1 MDSTN
6 KLARVGPYTPAAAS
20 QGIADPHDLKTEA
33 VAALTVAGC
42 IRPEAAFMALKEVAS
57 AQLWALTR
65 AHRDEPEV
73 LGQHLRQM
81 CYAHKIPSPAQII
94 QHWLQTD
101 FGDSPADNE
110 RLHTLWPAS
119 GNTTHA
125 SDAETEGPKETSP
138 LSSAAVQRAATQ
150 STVPCPEP
158 LDHREDSGEKARAAG
173 IGAASQS
180 QQQSNPDMQSAT
192 RKSTKREREAN
203 TVVELAAPAGQ
214 DSSEPARPS
223 GATVEQRAQGAS
235 TCRRVVGSQ
244 LPHHSCM
251 DWSSSLLAPGF
262 ACGSL
267 SAGRI

>member
-33 VAALTVAGC
+33 VAALIVAGC

-192 RKSTKREREAN
+192 RKSRYLRR
-203 TVVELAAPAGQ
+203 
-214 DSSEPARPS
+214 AR
-223 GATVEQRAQGAS
+223 G
-235 TCRRVVGSQ
+235 RRIRR
-244 LPHHSCM
+244 
-251 DWSSSLLAPGF
+251 WS
-262 ACGSL
+262 
-267 SAGRI
+267 